1 MPEKPA
7 PFDGV
12 CPECGAR
19 IREGGIFCS
28 KCSYK
33 LVKEKI
39 SEEMVTEIK
48 VCFWLNQAKNTEKLA
63 LGSILIGVVVIV
75 LYFVFLS
82 QVPSSIWILIFGVVL
97 ICGGVLFQ
105 ISSFY
110 INQKLQKGE
119 IPFGQVIKCSQT

>member
-1 MPEKPA
+1 MTEKPS
-7 PFDGV
+7 PLDGV
-12 CPECGAR
+12 CPECGAQ
-19 IREGGIFCS
+19 IREGDTFCL

-33 LVKEKI
+33 LVKEKM

-48 VCFWLNQAKNTEKLA
+48 VCFWLNQAKITEKLA

-75 LYFVFLS
+75 LYFVFPS
-82 QVPSSIWILIFGVVL
+82 QDPPSIWILTFGIIL
-97 ICGGVLFQ
+97 ICGGVIFQ